1 MQPPAIWMPI
11 LQQPSCFHR
20 QPALLWTPGQLAA
33 LQSFETVQESIAFC
47 VSSVHSA
54 VGPTRTVGCA
64 GLREVAQAGAT
75 GQLRAAAVARIAVP
89 GARAEEMALES
100 VKRKRQRKMNKHKH
114 RKRLKKLRMGKL
126 R

>member
-1 MQPPAIWMPI
+1 MRPPALWTPL
-11 LQQPSCFHR
+11 LQQPSWYHR
-20 QPALLWTPGQLAA
+20 QPALLWAPSQLAA
-33 LQSFETVQESIAFC
+33 LQTCQIVRGHIALC
-47 VSSVHSA
+47 VSSMDLAAS
-54 VGPTRTVGCA
+54 PTRTASRAVM
-64 GLREVAQAGAT
+64 RELVQAGAT
-75 GQLRAAAVARIAVP
+75 RQQRLAAVARVAMP

>member
-1 MQPPAIWMPI
+1 MRPPTLWTPL
-11 LQQPSCFHR
+11 LQQPSWSHR

-33 LQSFETVQESIAFC
+33 LQSCERVQGHVALC
-47 VSSVHSA
+47 VSSVDSA
-54 VGPTRTVGCA
+54 PGPVQTVSRA
-64 GLREVAQAGAT
+64 GVREVAQAGA
-75 GQLRAAAVARIAVP
+75 LRKQQIAVFARIAVP